1 MARNTT
7 TKTTKT
13 EAPVASVPAESA
25 STPKAKKE
33 KKERV
38 KKDDVKPVADA
49 SSTVTVEEQ
58 TEGAVRVAATPESV
72 LNSFDDIIKS
82 VDSEIELLR
91 DASNK
96 TKGVK
101 FLRSLNKNL
110 KTLKTQTSRAM
121 RKKHRT
127 NRTTNTNSGFLKPV
141 KMSSAMA
148 KFTGWDQNT
157 PRSRVDVT
165 KYICDYIKQNNLQNP
180 TDRRQIIVDNKLG
193 KLLGYDPTKTEDP
206 MTYYRI
212 QSYLKPHFIKN
223 EATAAPVTATA

>member
-1 MARNTT
+1 MARTT

-13 EAPVASVPAESA
+13 EATTAAATATETPAA
-25 STPKAKKE
+25 APTSTPKVKKE

-38 KKDDVKPVADA
+38 KKTDDSKPKAEA
-49 SSTVTVEEQ
+49 STSGEEQ
-58 TEGAVRVAATPESV
+58 GESAGRVPATPETV
-72 LNSFDDIIKS
+72 LATFDDIIKS
-82 VDSEIELLR
+82 VDSEIEQLR
-91 DASNK
+91 EASSK

-101 FLRSLNKNL
+101 FLRTLNKNL

-141 KMSSAMA
+141 KMSTAMA
-148 KFTGWDQNT
+148 KFTGWDQT
-157 PRSRVDVT
+157 VPRSRVDVT

-180 TDRRQIIVDNKLG
+180 TDRRQILVDNKLG
-193 KLLGYDPTKTEDP
+193 KLLGYDPAKAEDP

-212 QSYLKPHFIKN
+212 QSYLKPHFIK
-223 EATAAPVTATA
+223 ADGVTATA